1 MKKYKQLTVEQRY
14 QIEVLIQTGFKQTM
28 IANVLGVHRSTISR
42 ELKRSIP
49 KRGRGLGEYS
59 ASNAQRKCTAL
70 HKQKN
75 KRTLL
80 SKHPSKYILLPQDR
94 LACFSIVIKALSLSK

>member
-42 ELKRSIP
+42 E
-49 KRGRGLGEYS
+49 
-59 ASNAQRKCTAL
+59 
-70 HKQKN
+70 
-75 KRTLL
+75 
-80 SKHPSKYILLPQDR
+80 
-94 LACFSIVIKALSLSK
+94 

>member
-49 KRGRGLGEYS
+49 KCGRGFGEYS
-59 ASNAQRKCTAL
+59 ASNAQKKCTAR
-70 HKQKN
+70 HKKN

-80 SKHPSKYILLPQDR
+80 SKHPSKYILLPQDW
-94 LACFSIVIKALSLSK
+94 LACFSIVIKA